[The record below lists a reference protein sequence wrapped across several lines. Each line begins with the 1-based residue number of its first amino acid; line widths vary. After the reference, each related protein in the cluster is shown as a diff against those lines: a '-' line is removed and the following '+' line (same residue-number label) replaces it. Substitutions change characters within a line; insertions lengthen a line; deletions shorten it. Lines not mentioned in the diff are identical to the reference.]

1 MTQYIIVPKTKS
13 TFKCGMQLRDW
24 KTKEDDLHLWNNRNP
39 YWKTFFNALK
49 LKWNDV
55 HEHATKILLSNL
67 QNKTHFKV
75 NEY

>member
-24 KTKEDDLHLWNNRNP
+24 KQKKMPCTCGTIETLTKKHFSMLLN
-39 YWKTFFNALK
+39 
-49 LKWNDV
+49 LKWKDV
-55 HEHATKILLSNL
+55 HEHATKILISNL